1 MPSAGQ
7 LLVRDR
13 LPAVTALMSRATNL
27 AVDARR
33 ALPAEAIVRKP
44 DGSVVTAVDVAL
56 QVLILTQLAEL
67 FGVLPTIAEEDHASI
82 GGKPAALAHCHAL
95 LDAWGVQLG
104 LGGIDDALHLG
115 RIDGPTRDVDAC
127 WVLDPIDGTQGY
139 IDHDHWCPCLALLA
153 RGVPVFAA
161 NGFPTILDGRVL
173 SAESGAGSWW
183 TPLAGGPMT
192 RAAVRADPPAADE
205 LVRVVAPARAT
216 PVQTEARLAVGR
228 STGHACALVYSD
240 SQAKYGHVIAGL
252 ADVAYSRRGNGPG
265 KYVWDHAGAVLL
277 AREAGAWVGD
287 TDGRDID
294 CSRGRRL
301 DANNAVICAS
311 RGLGPAVAQELA
323 ERDRTEGVELQRDR
337 SCTEMTHG

>member
-1 MPSAGQ
+1 
-7 LLVRDR
+7 
-13 LPAVTALMSRATNL
+13 
-27 AVDARR
+27 
-33 ALPAEAIVRKP
+33 
-44 DGSVVTAVDVAL
+44 
-56 QVLILTQLAEL
+56 
-67 FGVLPTIAEEDHASI
+67 
-82 GGKPAALAHCHAL
+82 
-95 LDAWGVQLG
+95 
-104 LGGIDDALHLG
+104 
-115 RIDGPTRDVDAC
+115 
-127 WVLDPIDGTQGY
+127 
-139 IDHDHWCPCLALLA
+139 
-153 RGVPVFAA
+153 
-161 NGFPTILDGRVL
+161 
-173 SAESGAGSWW
+173 
-183 TPLAGGPMT
+183 MT